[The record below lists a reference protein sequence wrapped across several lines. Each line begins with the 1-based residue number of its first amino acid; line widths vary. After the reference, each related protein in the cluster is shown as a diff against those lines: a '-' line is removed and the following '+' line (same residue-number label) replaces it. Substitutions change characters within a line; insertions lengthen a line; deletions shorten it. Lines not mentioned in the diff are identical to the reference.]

1 MKMLTAPEWAYRAMT
16 SLVPDDSG
24 AGIPFE
30 DLRNMLQ
37 IAPTFCREHLEKLGI
52 EIDEDKKLVKARW
65 IWQKSQ

>member
-30 DLRNMLQ
+30 DLRIMLQ

-52 EIDEDKKLVKARW
+52 EIDEE
-65 IWQKSQ
+65 QKIVRAKWKWDE